1 MKLSCVQENL
11 SKGLGIVSRAV
22 ATRSTLPITQN
33 VLIATD
39 QSRLKLVATNLEIAI
54 SCWIGAKIEEEGAIT
69 IPARLL
75 TEFTSS
81 LPNDKIDVA
90 LTQRTLQLK
99 CARFEARINGLD
111 AQDFPPIPQ
120 VTDGLATKIE
130 TEALRD
136 GINQVTFAAA
146 SEESRPVLTGIQLEF
161 DGDKLAMA
169 AADGFRLAVHN
180 TSLLSPVKN
189 KTAIIVP
196 ARALNELGRFLTDQ
210 EEPVEI
216 TVNQQKSQIL
226 FSNILV
232 PIIDRKT
239 KFLCDS
245 CALDWRTACHNPDQP
260 NATECKDYKSRG
272 KGNTVRVEVVS
283 QLIQGAFPNY
293 SQLIPQSYVT
303 RAVVD
308 VAEFLRAIKMASIFA
323 RDGSGIVRLVVSPGV
338 ELTPG
343 KMNIAARAEEVGDN
357 MGEIDALIDGE
368 GAKIAFNAK
377 YLSDVLSVLDEKQV
391 ALETTTSSSP
401 GVLRPVGTD
410 NYIHV
415 VMPMFVQW

>member
-1 MKLSCVQENL
+1 MKLSCLQENL

-39 QSRLKLVATNLEIAI
+39 QSRLKLAATNLEIAI
-54 SCWIGAKIEEEGAIT
+54 SCWLGAKIEEEGAIT

-75 TEFTSS
+75 TEFISS
-81 LPNDKIDVA
+81 LPNDKIDVT

-120 VTDGLATKIE
+120 VADGLATKIE
-130 TEALRD
+130 IEALRD

-146 SEESRPVLTGIQLEF
+146 AEESRPVLTGIQLEF

-180 TSLLSPVKN
+180 TTLLSPVKN

-226 FSNILV
+226 FKLKNI
-232 PIIDRKT
+232 
-239 KFLCDS
+239 
-245 CALDWRTACHNPDQP
+245 
-260 NATECKDYKSRG
+260 EM
-272 KGNTVRVEVVS
+272 VS

-323 RDGSGIVRLVVSPGV
+323 RDGSGIVRLMVSPGV

-343 KMNIAARAEEVGDN
+343 KMNISARAEEVGDN
-357 MGEIDALIDGE
+357 VGEIDALIDGE
-368 GAKIAFNAK
+368 AAKIAFNAK

-401 GVLRPVGTD
+401 GVLRPVGAD

>member
-1 MKLSCVQENL
+1 MKLSCLQENL

-39 QSRLKLVATNLEIAI
+39 QSRLKLAATNLEIAI
-54 SCWIGAKIEEEGAIT
+54 SCWLGAKIEEEGAIT

-75 TEFTSS
+75 TEFTNS
-81 LPNDKIDVA
+81 LPNDKIEIA

-120 VTDGLATKIE
+120 VADGLATKIE
-130 TEALRD
+130 IKALSD
-136 GINQVTFAAA
+136 GIEQVTFAAA
-146 SEESRPVLTGIQLEF
+146 TEESRPVLTGVQLEF

-169 AADGFRLAVHN
+169 AADGFRLAVHT
-180 TSLLSPVKN
+180 TSLQTPVKS
-189 KTAIIVP
+189 KTAIIIP
-196 ARALNELGRFLTDQ
+196 ARALNELHRFLSDQ

-226 FSNILV
+226 FKLKN
-232 PIIDRKT
+232 
-239 KFLCDS
+239 
-245 CALDWRTACHNPDQP
+245 
-260 NATECKDYKSRG
+260 
-272 KGNTVRVEVVS
+272 VEMVS
-283 QLIQGAFPNY
+283 QLIQGSFPNY

-308 VAEFLRAIKMASIFA
+308 VAEFLRAIRMASIFA
-323 RDGSGIVRLVVSPGV
+323 RDGSGIVRLMATPGV

-343 KMNIAARAEEVGDN
+343 KMNISAKAEEVGDN
-357 MGEIDALIDGE
+357 VGEIDALVDGE
-368 GAKIAFNAK
+368 AAKIAFNAK
-377 YLSDVLSVLDEKQV
+377 YLSDVLSVLEEKQV

-401 GVLRPVGTD
+401 GVLRPVGSD

>member
-1 MKLSCVQENL
+1 MKLSCLQENL

-33 VLIATD
+33 VLISTD
-39 QSRLKLVATNLEIAI
+39 QSRLKLAATNLEIAI
-54 SCWIGAKIEEEGAIT
+54 SYWLGAKIEEEGAIT

-75 TEFTSS
+75 TEFINS
-81 LPNDKIDVA
+81 LPNDKIDIE

-120 VTDGLATKIE
+120 VADGLATKIQVK
-130 TEALRD
+130 ALRD

-169 AADGFRLAVHN
+169 AADGFRLAVHD

-196 ARALNELGRFLTDQ
+196 ARALNELGRFLTDLK
-210 EEPVEI
+210 EPVEI

-226 FSNILV
+226 FKLKNI
-232 PIIDRKT
+232 
-239 KFLCDS
+239 
-245 CALDWRTACHNPDQP
+245 
-260 NATECKDYKSRG
+260 EM
-272 KGNTVRVEVVS
+272 VS

-293 SQLIPQSYVT
+293 SQLIPQSFVT

-308 VAEFLRAIKMASIFA
+308 VDEFLSAIKMASIFA

-343 KMNIAARAEEVGDN
+343 KMNISARAEEVCDN

-368 GAKIAFNAK
+368 AAKIAFNAK
-377 YLSDVLSVLDEKQV
+377 YLAEVLSVLKEKDEKDEKDDKDKKDKKRV

-401 GVLRPVGTD
+401 GVLRPVGAD

>member
-1 MKLSCVQENL
+1 MKLSCLQENL

-39 QSRLKLVATNLEIAI
+39 QSRLKLAATNLEIAV
-54 SCWIGAKIEEEGAIT
+54 SCWLGAKIEEEGAIT

-75 TEFTSS
+75 TEFVNS
-81 LPNDKIDVA
+81 LPNDKIDIA
-90 LTQRTLQLK
+90 LNQKTLQLK

-120 VTDGLATKIE
+120 VADGVATKIDVQ
-130 TEALRD
+130 ALRD
-136 GINQVTFAAA
+136 GINKVTFAAA
-146 SEESRPVLTGIQLEF
+146 TEESRPVLTGVQLEF
-161 DGDKLAMA
+161 DGEKLAMA

-180 TSLLSPVKN
+180 TTLLSAVKN
-189 KTAIIVP
+189 KAAIIVP
-196 ARALNELGRFLTDQ
+196 SRALNELGRFLSDR

-216 TVNQQKSQIL
+216 TVSQQKSQIL
-226 FSNILV
+226 FKLKNI
-232 PIIDRKT
+232 
-239 KFLCDS
+239 
-245 CALDWRTACHNPDQP
+245 
-260 NATECKDYKSRG
+260 EM
-272 KGNTVRVEVVS
+272 VS

-323 RDGSGIVRLVVSPGV
+323 RDGSGIVRLQASPGV

-343 KMNIAARAEEVGDN
+343 KMNISARAEEVGDN
-357 MGEIDALIDGE
+357 VGEIDALIDGE
-368 GAKIAFNAK
+368 PAKIAFNAK
-377 YLSDVLSVLDEKQV
+377 YLSDVLSVLSEKQV

-401 GVLRPVGTD
+401 GVLRPVGSD
-410 NYIHV
+410 NYLHV

>member
-1 MKLSCVQENL
+1 MKLSCLQENL

-39 QSRLKLVATNLEIAI
+39 QSRLKLAATNLEIAV
-54 SCWIGAKIEEEGAIT
+54 SCWLGAKIEEEGAIT

-75 TEFTSS
+75 TEFISS
-81 LPNDKIDVA
+81 LPNDKIDIT

-120 VTDGLATKIE
+120 VADGLATKIE
-130 TEALRD
+130 IAALRD

-146 SEESRPVLTGIQLEF
+146 AEESRPVLTGIQLEF

-169 AADGFRLAVHN
+169 AADGFRLAVHS
-180 TSLLSPVKN
+180 TSLLSAVKN

-210 EEPVEI
+210 EDPVEI

-226 FSNILV
+226 FKLKNI
-232 PIIDRKT
+232 
-239 KFLCDS
+239 
-245 CALDWRTACHNPDQP
+245 
-260 NATECKDYKSRG
+260 EM
-272 KGNTVRVEVVS
+272 VS

-343 KMNIAARAEEVGDN
+343 KMNISARAEEVGDN
-357 MGEIDALIDGE
+357 VGEIDALIDGE
-368 GAKIAFNAK
+368 AAKIAFNAK

>member
-1 MKLSCVQENL
+1 MKLSCLQENL

-39 QSRLKLVATNLEIAI
+39 QSRLKLAATNLEIAI
-54 SCWIGAKIEEEGAIT
+54 SCWLGAKIEEEGAIT

-75 TEFTSS
+75 TEFISS
-81 LPNDKIDVA
+81 LPNDKIDIA

-120 VTDGLATKIE
+120 VADGLATKIE
-130 TEALRD
+130 IEALRD

-210 EEPVEI
+210 EEPVEV

-226 FSNILV
+226 FKLKNI
-232 PIIDRKT
+232 
-239 KFLCDS
+239 
-245 CALDWRTACHNPDQP
+245 
-260 NATECKDYKSRG
+260 EM
-272 KGNTVRVEVVS
+272 VS

-343 KMNIAARAEEVGDN
+343 KMNISARAEEVGDN

>member
-1 MKLSCVQENL
+1 MKLSCLQENL

-39 QSRLKLVATNLEIAI
+39 QSRLKLAATNLEIAV
-54 SCWIGAKIEEEGAIT
+54 SCWLGAKIEEEGAIT

-75 TEFTSS
+75 TEFISS
-81 LPNDKIDVA
+81 LPNDKIDIA

-120 VTDGLATKIE
+120 VADGLATKIE
-130 TEALRD
+130 IEALRE

-146 SEESRPVLTGIQLEF
+146 AEESRPVLTGIQLEF

-180 TSLLSPVKN
+180 TSLLAPVKN

-196 ARALNELGRFLTDQ
+196 ARALNELGRFLADQ
-210 EEPVEI
+210 EEPVEV

-226 FSNILV
+226 FKLKNI
-232 PIIDRKT
+232 
-239 KFLCDS
+239 
-245 CALDWRTACHNPDQP
+245 
-260 NATECKDYKSRG
+260 EM
-272 KGNTVRVEVVS
+272 VS

-343 KMNIAARAEEVGDN
+343 KMNISARAEEVGDN

-368 GAKIAFNAK
+368 AAKIAFNAR

-401 GVLRPVGTD
+401 GVLRPVGSD